1 MELSQPLIIRFQKG
15 SGNVTREDNVLNVP
29 TFSRWQPFKNEISA
43 ALEDSDIDYVALSYK
58 EVGGDLEKDDVL
70 KTLDIKTNH
79 ILKESQN
86 KGLRAFNRYNDQLYF
101 LNPSFDEQKENGKDY
116 RPQDKTVLEKR
127 DQFPE
132 NKDWEKHQSDILKK
146 FQTTMGL
153 TEGQYFEKTDHKSI
167 LLDPK
172 RGLSEDQLDEYFS
185 WKPYQTIVPELM
197 NDDMLGMPAVRA
209 TAYDNLTV
217 SVDGRTLSVA
227 PLTLETSGHSGIM
240 IPMKNA
246 QGDAPKYQ
254 VSADITKGNFTL
266 KARAAD
272 GVSIKTSEYSKKVGR
287 DTEYTFSI
295 DGKPSKLK
303 VAHADN
309 TGAMMSDIKGD
320 FSVGIKEDIKSKLEN
335 RGYDIP
341 EFIGSLKTEPSAKYV
356 WMAQGNMAG
365 SAKKNLFHAQT
376 TEGKPMKLS
385 AYYKESNAGNGRY
398 LFDLDG
404 KPSDMRVKAVDD
416 DYIYLHDTKGEF
428 EVPLSPLE
436 ADAKSVLEDRGYT
449 LPENLAIF
457 EPLPQAKGVWDAKG
471 VTKHTIPS
479 NAGFITA
486 REPKN
491 GRDEYL
497 TLVVEGALKGMIVA
511 DYLDKPDENGVSLAD
526 TIDSTGER
534 GIVVAQVSGTAF
546 AFTKSVDHVFEEKN
560 IIGTYIAFD
569 ADGRENYNVAK
580 GIHQAYDHLGKQS
593 PVKVLQWNPDQK
605 GLDDALL
612 ALANHTITMDDMDIH
627 YGSPE
632 TLFPLDQAEKPNP
645 YKLDGTKE
653 YGNTPDWQK
662 EWAEQKAERNA
673 KAEKAQE
680 ESVDLNVDL
689 DLSDLDK
696 DGLANTGGIEQ

>member
-1 MELSQPLIIRFQKG
+1 MELSQPLIVRFQKG
-15 SGNVTREDNVLNVP
+15 RGNITREDNILNVP
-29 TFSRWQPFKNEISA
+29 AFSTWQTFKDDVSA
-43 ALEDSDIDYVALSYK
+43 ALDTPDIDYVALSYRD
-58 EVGGDLEKDDVL
+58 VGDDLENDKVL

-86 KGLRAFNRYNDQLYF
+86 KGLRAFNRFNDKLYF
-101 LNPSFDEQKENGKDY
+101 LNPSFDEQKGDGKDY

-132 NKDWEKHQSDILKK
+132 TKDWEKHQSDLLKK
-146 FQTTMGL
+146 FQVTMGL
-153 TEGQYFEKTDHKSI
+153 TEGRYFEQTDHKSL
-167 LLDPK
+167 LLDPS
-172 RGLSEDQLDEYFS
+172 RGLSEDKLDEYFS

-197 NDDMLGMPAVRA
+197 GDDMMGMPAVSA
-209 TAYDNLTV
+209 KAYDNLTV
-217 SVDGRTLSVA
+217 SVNGKTLSAA

-240 IPMKNA
+240 IPMKNVH
-246 QGDAPKYQ
+246 GDAPKYQ

-272 GVSIKTSEYSKKVGR
+272 GVSIKTSEYSKGKGYK
-287 DTEYTFSI
+287 TEYTFTI
-295 DGKPSKLK
+295 DGKPSELK
-303 VAHADN
+303 VEQADN
-309 TGAMMSDIKGD
+309 NGAVMSDIKGE
-320 FSVGIKEDIKSKLEN
+320 FSVGIKEDIKSKLED
-335 RGYDIP
+335 RGYEIP
-341 EFIGSLKTEPSAKYV
+341 EFIDSLKTVPSAKYV
-356 WMAQGNMAG
+356 WLAQGNMAG
-365 SAKKNLFHAQT
+365 SNKKNIFHAET
-376 TEGKPMKLS
+376 TDGKAMKLS
-385 AYYKESNAGNGRY
+385 EYYKESNKGNASY
-398 LFDLDG
+398 TFQQDG
-404 KPSDMRVKAVDD
+404 KDSNMRVKAVDD
-416 DYIYLHDTKGEF
+416 ERIYLHDSRGEF
-428 EVPLSPLE
+428 DVPLKGDFKPL
-436 ADAKSVLEDRGYT
+436 LEDRGYE
-449 LPENLAIF
+449 LPENLASF
-457 EPLPQAKGVWDAKG
+457 EPVPQAKGVWDAKG

-497 TLVVEGALKGMIVA
+497 TLVVEGALKGMIVS

-546 AFTKSVDHVFEEKN
+546 AFTKSVDHIFEEKN
-560 IIGTYIAFD
+560 VIGTYIAFD
-569 ADGRENYNVAK
+569 ADGRDNYNVAK

-612 ALANHTITMDDMDIH
+612 ALANHDIKMDDMAIH

-632 TLFPLDQAEKPNP
+632 NLFPLDQAEKPNP
-645 YKLDGTKE
+645 YKLDGSKE
-653 YGNTPDWQK
+653 YGGGWQQ
-662 EWAEQKAERNA
+662 EWGEQKAERDA

-680 ESVDLNVDL
+680 ASVDIDVDL

-696 DGLANTGGIEQ
+696 EAPANTGGLQR

>member
-1 MELSQPLIIRFQKG
+1 MELSHPLVIRFQKG
-15 SGNVTREDNVLNVP
+15 TGTVTRKDNILNVP
-29 TFSRWQPFKNEISA
+29 AFSSWQAFKDDVSA
-43 ALEDSDIDYVALSYK
+43 ALDTPDIDYVALSYRD
-58 EVGGDLEKDDVL
+58 VGDDLENDKVL

-86 KGLRAFNRYNDQLYF
+86 KGLRAFNRFNDKLYF
-101 LNPSFDEQKENGKDY
+101 LNPSFDEQKGDGKDY

-132 NKDWEKHQSDILKK
+132 TKDWEKHQSDLLKK
-146 FQTTMGL
+146 FQVTMGL
-153 TEGQYFEKTDHKSI
+153 TEGRYFEQTDHKSL
-167 LLDPK
+167 LLDPS
-172 RGLSEDQLDEYFS
+172 RGLSEDQLGEYFS

-197 NDDMLGMPAVRA
+197 GDDMLGIPAVSA
-209 TAYDNLTV
+209 KAYDNLTV
-217 SVDGRTLSVA
+217 SVNGQTLSVA

-272 GVSIKTSEYSKKVGR
+272 GVSIKTSEYSKGKGYK
-287 DTEYTFSI
+287 TEYTFTI
-295 DGKPSKLK
+295 DGKPSELK
-303 VAHADN
+303 VEQADN
-309 TGAMMSDIKGD
+309 NGAVMSDIKGE
-320 FSVGIKEDIKSKLEN
+320 FSVGIKEDIKSKLEA

-341 EFIGSLKTEPSAKYV
+341 EFIDSLKTVPSSKYV

-365 SAKKNLFHAQT
+365 SNKKNIFHAQT
-376 TEGKPMKLS
+376 TDGKAMKLS
-385 AYYKESNAGNGRY
+385 DYYKESNKGNASY
-398 LFDLDG
+398 TFQQDG
-404 KPSDMRVKAVDD
+404 KDSNMRVKAVDD
-416 DYIYLHDTKGEF
+416 ERIYLHDSRGEF
-428 EVPLSPLE
+428 DVPLTGDIKPI
-436 ADAKSVLEDRGYT
+436 LEDRGYE
-449 LPENLAIF
+449 LPDNLASF

-497 TLVVEGALKGMIVA
+497 TLVVEGALKGMIVS
-511 DYLDKPDENGVSLAD
+511 DYLDKPDENGESLAD

-546 AFTKSVDHVFEEKN
+546 AFTKSVDHIFEEKN
-560 IIGTYIAFD
+560 VIGTYIAFD

-593 PVKVLQWNPDQK
+593 PVKVLQWNPEQK

-612 ALANHTITMDDMDIH
+612 ALANHDIKMDDMDIH
-627 YGSPE
+627 YGKPE
-632 TLFPLDQAEKPNP
+632 TLFPLDQAAKPNP
-645 YKLDGTKE
+645 YKLDGSKE
-653 YGNTPDWQK
+653 YGGGWQQ
-662 EWAEQKAERNA
+662 EWGEQKAERDA

-680 ESVDLNVDL
+680 ASVDIDVDL
-689 DLSDLDK
+689 DLSDLNHDTP
-696 DGLANTGGIEQ
+696 ANTGGLQQ